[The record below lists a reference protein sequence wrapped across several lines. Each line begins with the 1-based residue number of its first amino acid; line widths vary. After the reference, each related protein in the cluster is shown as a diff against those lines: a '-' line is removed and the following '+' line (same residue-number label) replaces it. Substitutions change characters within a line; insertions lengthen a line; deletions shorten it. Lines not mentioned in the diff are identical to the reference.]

1 MSWLVETLL
10 LDRDTIRSTQE
21 LDSDDYLN
29 LIVVEQ
35 RFEELVAKGNISS
48 FESAIVNFVLSGLS
62 FTKLGKI
69 LGMARST
76 VSKHFSS
83 TCSKISYS
91 LGGEFTDEGY
101 IQFMKEKYNL
111 TSKQCETL
119 KTYMVSHLRHK
130 LRRHDGE

>member
-10 LDRDTIRSTQE
+10 MNRDTIKKEYE
-21 LDSDDYLN
+21 LDSDDYLS

-35 RFEELVAKGNISS
+35 RFEELVSKGNISP

-69 LGMARST
+69 LGMARAT
-76 VSKHFSS
+76 VSKHFSLA
-83 TCSKISYS
+83 CSKISYS

-101 IQFMKEKYNL
+101 VQYMKEKY
-111 TSKQCETL
+111 SKVKIFL
-119 KTYMVSHLRHK
+119 N
-130 LRRHDGE
+130 